1 MSVGNI
7 IDRRKESQYNVYVD
21 VVFEPSW
28 HDNSCENATAFEQL
42 ENTFDIDGMNDI
54 TIEDAVKKCDDWD
67 LPVTLYL
74 YDKGSDPMGII
85 GEGESFVD
93 TMTITSIKNDGK

>member
-1 MSVGNI
+1 MSLGNI
-7 IDRRKESQYNVYVD
+7 VDRRKESQYNVYVE

-28 HDNSCENATAFEQL
+28 HDNSTAGATEFMTDDESL
-42 ENTFDIDGMNDI
+42 LIIDNMNDT

-74 YDKGSDPMGII
+74 YDKGSDPMGVI
-85 GEGESFVD
+85 GDDESFVD
-93 TMTITSIKNDGK
+93 TITIEATDDGE